1 MKAFIGEIIDPVK
14 IFYEMSNKGEK
25 VFIIV
30 IPMLMGI
37 LCFAI
42 GMLIPGSEEITMLS
56 FIGDILSQF
65 ITIITLFIS
74 FTMGYL
80 TIIISSSSENI
91 ERLKETDSKNIVD
104 KKGEPYKLYQI
115 LTTEITYTII
125 VDIFFLTACVIE
137 KFVVF
142 YLNAILL
149 KVICSINV
157 IVFAHILILMLV
169 TVKNIYYSFWRP
181 D

>member
-14 IFYEMSNKGEK
+14 IFYRMRNKGEK
-25 VFIIV
+25 AFIIF
-30 IPMLMGI
+30 IPIFMGI
-37 LCFAI
+37 LCFGI
-42 GMLIPGSEEITMLS
+42 GMLVPGSEEITMLS
-56 FIGDILSQF
+56 FTNDILSQF

-91 ERLKETDSKNIVD
+91 ERLKETDSKNISD
-104 KKGEPYKLYQI
+104 EEGKPYKLYQI

-125 VDIFFLTACVIE
+125 VDIFFLTICVIE
-137 KFVVF
+137 KFLVF
-142 YLNAILL
+142 YLNVVLL
-149 KVICSINV
+149 KTFCSINV
-157 IVFAHILILMLV
+157 IIFAHILILMLV